1 MNLKED
7 VLRGIYG
14 YGFERP
20 SPIQQK
26 GVLPVILGKDTIAQ
40 AQSGTGKTGTFT
52 IGILQV
58 IDTLS
63 DKCQGLVVAPTRE
76 LAQQIAK
83 VIENI
88 GEYAQVK
95 VHALVGGTAVRD
107 DIQTLKSGVHVIVAT
122 PGRLHDMMKKGF
134 LKTDYMKIF
143 VLDEA
148 DEMLSR
154 GFKDQIQ
161 QIFKFLPQDIQIALF
176 SATMPKEILKLTHH
190 FMRDPARILVK
201 KDELT
206 LEGIRQY
213 YIAIEKED
221 WKLDTLMELYRN
233 LDISQAIIYCNTK
246 KRVDWLTEQMKGMD
260 FTVSSMHGEM
270 D

>member
-1 MNLKED
+1 MQQQDPPTTSAQIQEEDKTNEAANTEDDQEDEATFETNWTESVEKFDDLNLKED

-26 GVLPVILGKDTIAQ
+26 GILPVILGKDTIAQ

-58 IDTLS
+58 IDTMS

-76 LAQQIAK
+76 LATQTAQ
-83 VIENI
+83 VISSI
-88 GEYAQVK
+88 GEYSQVK

-107 DIQTLKSGVHVIVAT
+107 DIQTLKSGVQVIVAT

-134 LKTDYMKIF
+134 LKTDHMKIF

-161 QIFKFLPQDIQIALF
+161 QIFKFLPQDI
-176 SATMPKEILKLTHH
+176 
-190 FMRDPARILVK
+190 
-201 KDELT
+201 
-206 LEGIRQY
+206 
-213 YIAIEKED
+213 
-221 WKLDTLMELYRN
+221 
-233 LDISQAIIYCNTK
+233 
-246 KRVDWLTEQMKGMD
+246 
-260 FTVSSMHGEM
+260 
-270 D
+270 